1 MTLLPPDATS
11 GKPQP
16 LAEPDIQCL
25 LAVLPGLP
33 APSVG
38 RIPDKRPAAE
48 RFVPF
53 AQATWADL
61 QGFLHDRTAQARW
74 ARGSAKERM
83 QRWKAD
89 LQAKMRALAPLMAH
103 RPTMTVLEACQWL
116 QRPQEDSHQ
125 VYPHKEDSKHGTD
138 G

>member
-1 MTLLPPDATS
+1 MTRLPPDVTP
-11 GKPQP
+11 GKSPS
-16 LAEPDIQCL
+16 LTEPDVQRL

-33 APSVG
+33 APAVG
-38 RIPDKRPAAE
+38 RIPDKRPATE

-61 QGFLHDRTAQARW
+61 QGFLHDRTAQVRW

-89 LQAKMRALAPLMAH
+89 LQAKMRVLAPLMAH

-116 QRPQEDSHQ
+116 QRQQEDSNQ
-125 VYPHKEDSKHGTD
+125 VHPHKEDSKHGTD